1 MDQPFHATYVPS
13 ATVAPTVPVQLN
25 ISISDINNNL
35 VIVKPP
41 QIMLLMQESQSSQQ
55 SSEAQQS
62 ENQLQIVQT
71 ETRRPIRRVGELIIT
86 EEGQRT
92 IATRESTGHT
102 AIVRMTG
109 GNTRVTVTHDG
120 AAATETV
127 GTGSNIVNIT
137 QKR

>member
-1 MDQPFHATYVPS
+1 
-13 ATVAPTVPVQLN
+13 
-25 ISISDINNNL
+25 
-35 VIVKPP
+35 
-41 QIMLLMQESQSSQQ
+41 MQEPQSSQQ